1 MTTETDLELDLEDL
15 VSAEDFLNYFAIPF
29 DQTTVHVYRL
39 HILQRFHDYLSKE
52 SKPADDDGL
61 REQYTRLLN
70 KAYGDFLHS
79 DAKTEKALK
88 IYKMQGPQTAFVPLE
103 SLFASKG

>member
-1 MTTETDLELDLEDL
+1 MSETDLELDLEDL

-39 HILQRFHDYLSKE
+39 HILQRFHDYLAKE
-52 SKPADDDGL
+52 TKPTDDEGL
-61 REQYTRLLN
+61 REQYTRLLT
-70 KAYGDFLHS
+70 KAYEDFLHS

-88 IYKMQGPQTAFVPLE
+88 IYKMQGPQTSFVPLE
-103 SLFASKG
+103 SLFAAKG

>member
-1 MTTETDLELDLEDL
+1 MSETDLELDLEDL

-39 HILQRFHDYLSKE
+39 HILQRFHDYLAKE
-52 SKPADDDGL
+52 TKPTDDEGL
-61 REQYTRLLN
+61 REQYTRLLT
-70 KAYGDFLHS
+70 KAYEDFLHS

-88 IYKMQGPQTAFVPLE
+88 IYKMQGPQTSFVSLE
-103 SLFASKG
+103 SLFAAKG

>member
-1 MTTETDLELDLEDL
+1 MSETDLELDLEDL

-39 HILQRFHDYLSKE
+39 HILQRFHDYLAKE
-52 SKPADDDGL
+52 TKPADDDGL
-61 REQYTRLLN
+61 REQYTRLLT
-70 KAYGDFLHS
+70 KAYEDFLHS

-88 IYKMQGPQTAFVPLE
+88 IYKMQGPQTSFVPLE
-103 SLFASKG
+103 SLFAAKG

>member
-1 MTTETDLELDLEDL
+1 MTDTDLELDLEEL

-39 HILQRFHDYLSKE
+39 HILQRFHDYLAKE
-52 SKPADDDGL
+52 AKPANDDGL
-61 REQYTRLLN
+61 REQYTRLLAQ
-70 KAYGDFLHS
+70 AYSDFVES

-88 IYKMQGPQTAFVPLE
+88 IYKMLAPQTTFIPLDQ
-103 SLFASKG
+103 LFAVKG

>member
-39 HILQRFHDYLSKE
+39 HILQRFHDYLAKE
-52 SKPADDDGL
+52 TKPTDDEGL
-61 REQYTRLLN
+61 REQYTRLLT
-70 KAYGDFLHS
+70 KAYEDFLHS

-88 IYKMQGPQTAFVPLE
+88 IYKMQGPQTSFVSLE
-103 SLFASKG
+103 SLFAAKG

>member
-1 MTTETDLELDLEDL
+1 MTDTDLELDLEEL

-39 HILQRFHDYLSKE
+39 HILQRFHDYLAKE
-52 SKPADDDGL
+52 TKPTDDEGL
-61 REQYTRLLN
+61 REQYTRLLT
-70 KAYGDFLHS
+70 KAYEDFLHS

-88 IYKMQGPQTAFVPLE
+88 IYKMQGPQTSFVSLE
-103 SLFASKG
+103 SLFAAKG

>member
-1 MTTETDLELDLEDL
+1 MSETDLELDLEDL

-39 HILQRFHDYLSKE
+39 HILQRFHDYLAKE
-52 SKPADDDGL
+52 TKPVDDDGL
-61 REQYTRLLN
+61 REQYTRLLT
-70 KAYGDFLHS
+70 KAYEDFLHS

-88 IYKMQGPQTAFVPLE
+88 IYKMQGPQTSFVSLE
-103 SLFASKG
+103 SLFAAKG

>member
-1 MTTETDLELDLEDL
+1 MTDTDLELDLEEL

-52 SKPADDDGL
+52 TKPADDDGL
-61 REQYTRLLN
+61 REQYTRLLS
-70 KAYGDFLHS
+70 KAYNDFVES

-88 IYKMQGPQTAFVPLE
+88 IYKMLEPQTTFIPLDQ
-103 SLFASKG
+103 LFAPKG